1 MKRGKKRTYWHYLI
15 KYLLIFS
22 ILTVI
27 ILCICLRTEWMRLYH
42 LQVESI
48 SNYLS
53 TTEKKIADVLRDKP
67 MEEALPEC
75 IYHTTGL
82 ARNSWLEIG
91 PRLHLKSLRPFSLI
105 TIEDAETGE
114 ILYDSGT
121 PHAILRVYDESKDHP
136 WDDDMANQYF
146 RVDPYQYYVCTDDS
160 IRELYEAMTASTA
173 HGQELCTAIV
183 AEKPSDSGGGYSI
196 SCRQLITDYYL
207 KDRQFLLSQ
216 VSFLVEGNMHS
227 SDGRQ
232 DAFEY
237 TTEWKSSSDYF
248 EGYEHIIVPEGN
260 RQQPQKDQ
268 ARPSF
273 NSKAP
278 YLTFPDINISAQ
290 TEKERAEAL
299 AQLNSLHKSAAG
311 EFQSGYTTSLL
322 HILPESISFYG
333 SCLLMDQTGRV
344 YLLSYYNKYD
354 RIRISSF
361 TGGLSFLP
369 FLAAAPF
376 LLAWIGYS
384 RKKYLLMTAEYR
396 DILMDSMAHD
406 LKSPLMAIS
415 GYTENLRDILESSSG
430 KKLELHYADQI
441 LDNVNYMNSIVK
453 KNAEILKYD
462 RQTKKVI
469 RKPVKLNELFE
480 DTLNRYQGEIQK
492 KKLAVTMSG
501 ELTEKGDEAL
511 LQKVAENLITN
522 AIHYTPDS
530 GKIEILFVKHQ
541 FTISN
546 TTDIP
551 YTGNLKKL
559 WEPFVRGDDSR
570 TGRGTGLG
578 LAIVANILDRHRW
591 NYRLKYDS
599 SNKTFLCTVHIP
611 IGIYL

>member
-1 MKRGKKRTYWHYLI
+1 
-15 KYLLIFS
+15 
-22 ILTVI
+22 
-27 ILCICLRTEWMRLYH
+27 MR
-42 LQVESI
+42 S
-48 SNYLS
+48 
-53 TTEKKIADVLRDKP
+53 
-67 MEEALPEC
+67 
-75 IYHTTGL
+75 
-82 ARNSWLEIG
+82 
-91 PRLHLKSLRPFSLI
+91 
-105 TIEDAETGE
+105 
-114 ILYDSGT
+114 
-121 PHAILRVYDESKDHP
+121 
-136 WDDDMANQYF
+136 YF
-146 RVDPYQYYVCTDDS
+146 NV
-160 IRELYEAMTASTA
+160 
-173 HGQELCTAIV
+173 
-183 AEKPSDSGGGYSI
+183 
-196 SCRQLITDYYL
+196 
-207 KDRQFLLSQ
+207 
-216 VSFLVEGNMHS
+216 
-227 SDGRQ
+227 
-232 DAFEY
+232 
-237 TTEWKSSSDYF
+237 
-248 EGYEHIIVPEGN
+248 
-260 RQQPQKDQ
+260 
-268 ARPSF
+268 
-273 NSKAP
+273 KAP

-290 TEKERAEAL
+290 TEKERLEAL
-299 AQLNSLHKSAAG
+299 TQLKRLHKSADG
-311 EFQSGYTTSLL
+311 DFQSGYTTSLL
-322 HILPESISFYG
+322 HILPASMSFYG
-333 SCLLMDQTGRV
+333 SCLLMDQTGKV
-344 YLLSYYNKYD
+344 YLLSYYNKFD
-354 RIRISSF
+354 QLRISSF
-361 TGGLSFLP
+361 IGGLSFLP
-369 FLAAAPF
+369 FLAAVPF
-376 LLAWIGYS
+376 LLAWIEYS

-396 DILMDSMAHD
+396 EILMDSMAHD

-430 KKLELHYADQI
+430 KKLGLHYADQI

-492 KKLAVTMSG
+492 KKLTVTMSG

-591 NYRLKYDS
+591 KYRLKYDS